1 MRNKE
6 RGRRHGHH
14 SGGLQG
20 GRDGAGL
27 PSGPPGAEDS
37 FTGVSP
43 GPLCLLVL
51 GAALL
56 STAAASTW
64 RLAPEACPL
73 MSTHLW
79 AVALP
84 SWWQPVPFSPPPG
97 PLSPWSCSSTSCAQH
112 KSFLSTEGSMAWTAC
127 LQQHGLSRLSLPA
140 LQTDLKATS
149 RP

>member
-27 PSGPPGAEDS
+27 PSGPPGAEDG
-37 FTGVSP
+37 FMGVSP

-64 RLAPEACPL
+64 RLAPEACPEKSGKL
-73 MSTHLW
+73 EVGGASRDSTGFG
-79 AVALP
+79 ALEE
-84 SWWQPVPFSPPPG
+84 G
-97 PLSPWSCSSTSCAQH
+97 LISS
-112 KSFLSTEGSMAWTAC
+112 
-127 LQQHGLSRLSLPA
+127 
-140 LQTDLKATS
+140 
-149 RP
+149 

>member
-1 MRNKE
+1 MGNAPTKATTPSTFSTCSFQNPGEASPVYCKTDTVRLCLNSGKGQAMRNKE

-27 PSGPPGAEDS
+27 PSGPPGAEDG
-37 FTGVSP
+37 FVGVSA

-64 RLAPEACPL
+64 RLAPEA
-73 MSTHLW
+73 
-79 AVALP
+79 
-84 SWWQPVPFSPPPG
+84 
-97 PLSPWSCSSTSCAQH
+97 
-112 KSFLSTEGSMAWTAC
+112 
-127 LQQHGLSRLSLPA
+127 
-140 LQTDLKATS
+140 